1 MEVLS
6 WIRKIDMRTDK
17 LDLLDII
24 DHLHGVIDAALKEI
38 EKRYSIIIKLED
50 ELKMSDYDNSDT

>member
-1 MEVLS
+1 
-6 WIRKIDMRTDK
+6 MRTDK

-38 EKRYSIIIKLED
+38 EKRDSIIIKLED